1 MKNQELVDAWVTRA
15 ESNLYRARAGR
26 LSDRILFE
34 DLCYDCQQAAEKSLK
49 GLLLSLFL
57 EIPRTHNVGILLQL
71 LNNTGIIIPET
82 VILASALTEY
92 AVNTRYPGD
101 YEQVSEEEY
110 EAALHMAEDVYSWV
124 KAELSKRITQ

>member
-26 LSDRILFE
+26 VSDRILFE
-34 DLCYDCQQAAEKSLK
+34 DLCYDCQQTVEKSLK
-49 GLLLSLFL
+49 GLLFSLCL
-57 EIPRTHNVGILLQL
+57 EVPRTHNVGTLLKL
-71 LNNTGIIIPET
+71 LDNADIVIPKL

-110 EAALHMAEDVYSWV
+110 ESALHMAEEVYSWV
-124 KAELSKRITQ
+124 MAELSKRKSQ